1 MNENERIVL
10 QLLLNYTDQDL
21 VNFEFVF
28 LSHVDTPTLRSVA
41 GIIDVLREGVQ
52 EHIDYRRDMDSFA
65 DFVTHHDPKTSVT
78 PVGKLVPSN
87 DIMHAMESFDEDA

>member
-1 MNENERIVL
+1 MNENMRIVL
-10 QLLLNYTDQDL
+10 QLLLNYSDEGLIND
-21 VNFEFVF
+21 EFVF

-41 GIIDVLREGVQ
+41 GIIDVIREGVQ

-65 DFVTHHDPKTSVT
+65 DFVTHHNPKTSV
-78 PVGKLVPSN
+78 PAVGKLVPSN